1 MGHMSEPSLTPPP
14 EQLLDPSPIFFFVAR
29 RSNNFCF
36 FNAGD
41 DGGLTE
47 PE

>member
-1 MGHMSEPSLTPPP
+1 MGHMSELSLTPP
-14 EQLLDPSPIFFFVAR
+14 EELLDPSPIFFFVAR
-29 RSNNFCF
+29 RSNTFCF